1 MKDYTNMYQLGP
13 MPILGKKASIWCSY
27 DNDFSIDK
35 FFLSV
40 PGAKNDLIE
49 IEQQEIVDLLLD
61 TFATDE
67 TIAAIRDFE
76 VDNVNYDEPLTFAG
90 TGCVRRF
97 A

>member
-13 MPILGKKASIWCSY
+13 MPILGEKASIWCSY
-27 DNDFSIDK
+27 DNVFSIDK

-49 IEQQEIVDLLLD
+49 IEQQEVVDLLLD
-61 TFATDE
+61 TFDTDE

-76 VDNVNYDEPLTFAG
+76 VDDVNYDEPLTFRN
-90 TGCVRRF
+90 TGCVRRMG
-97 A
+97 